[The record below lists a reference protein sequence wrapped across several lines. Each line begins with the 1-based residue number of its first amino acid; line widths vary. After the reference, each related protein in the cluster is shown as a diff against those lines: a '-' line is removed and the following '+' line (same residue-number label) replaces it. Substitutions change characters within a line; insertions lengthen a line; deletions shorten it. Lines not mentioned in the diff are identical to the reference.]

1 MCVCARAH
9 VYVCVCV
16 CVCVRGVCVRAC
28 VRAFVRACAR
38 VCAHAL
44 SGVWGLRM
52 SVRPLLSGIGDAFQR
67 TVSRRILSF
76 GQKPHAQAA
85 SGQVC
90 MYVYACM
97 FMRTML
103 YGS

>member
-1 MCVCARAH
+1 MCMCVCARAH

-16 CVCVRGVCVRAC
+16 CVCVRACVRLCARALVCVRA
-28 VRAFVRACAR
+28 
-38 VCAHAL
+38 L
-44 SGVWGLRM
+44 SGVSGLRM